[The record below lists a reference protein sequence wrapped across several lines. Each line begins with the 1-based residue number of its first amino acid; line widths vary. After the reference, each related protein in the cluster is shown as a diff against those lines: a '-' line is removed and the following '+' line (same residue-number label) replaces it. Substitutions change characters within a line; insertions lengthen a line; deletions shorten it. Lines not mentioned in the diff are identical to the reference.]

1 MSNPAWANT
10 RYEDVYAYLKQ
21 GIAEGRFAPGTRL
34 DGERKIA
41 DQLEVSRETVR
52 LGLKLAE
59 EAGLV
64 VRFPTRGT
72 FVTAPRVEQDLG
84 EMQTFQHTVRGLNL
98 EPTYRLLAQESSEAD
113 SRQADRL
120 EIPEGSRLFRVE
132 VLGMASGLPM
142 ALYESYLPGWVS
154 DKLSDDCDWG
164 SAASYQIAAKA
175 LGLTSLRVVQEF
187 QAISIPKR
195 MTQTLH
201 VKSGTPGFRC
211 ESLFTGPE
219 NAKPVELRTAW
230 YPGSRYHFTI
240 SRDVCLD

>member
-1 MSNPAWANT
+1 MRCDGCRSAEPWL
-10 RYEDVYAYLKQ
+10 AYR
-21 GIAEGRFAPGTRL
+21 G
-34 DGERKIA
+34 GERKIA

-72 FVTAPRVEQDLG
+72 FVTVPRVEQDLG

-98 EPTYRLLAQESSEAD
+98 EPTYRLLVHESSEAD

-120 EIPEGSRLFRVE
+120 EVPEGSRLLRIE
-132 VLGMASGLPM
+132 ALGMASGLPM
-142 ALYESYLPGWVS
+142 ALYESYLPSWVM
-154 DKLSDDCDWG
+154 DLLPDGCDWG
-164 SAASYQIAAKA
+164 AAASYQLTAKA
-175 LGLTSLRVVQEF
+175 LGLKSLRAVQEF
-187 QAISIPKR
+187 EAISIPKR
-195 MTQTLH
+195 MTQTLR
-201 VKSGTPGFRC
+201 VKPGTPGFRC

-219 NAKPVELRTAW
+219 QWSPVELRTAW